1 MAVVVDEYDPMRPN
15 DYEECKQKQREK
27 EQQERE
33 AERSKRDRDY
43 DDRYSSSNWN
53 LFRCWK
59 LIIWTAVI
67 CKKIVNGEWRFDD
80 LSGGQL

>member
-43 DDRYSSSNWN
+43 DDRYSSSN
-53 LFRCWK
+53 
-59 LIIWTAVI
+59 
-67 CKKIVNGEWRFDD
+67 
-80 LSGGQL
+80 